1 MGPAIEY
8 RILMQSFA
16 LDSLKNGALIEV
28 DREFYEY
35 VRLGVGYNFTDF
47 SDDLRDTN
55 SFKSHGPFVRMT
67 GKF

>member
-1 MGPAIEY
+1 MAKT
-8 RILMQSFA
+8 FA
-16 LDSLKNGALIEV
+16 LDTLKQGALVEV

-47 SDDLRDTN
+47 TDDLRDTN